1 MEVEVNWKISA
12 LYNGTSWHIT
22 INGDKVGPAIKKEAN
37 VKYLIAWLFES
48 RGDIATAISKELE
61 K

>member
-12 LYNGTSWHIT
+12 LYNGTNWHIT
-22 INGDKVGPAIKKEAN
+22 INGDKVGPAIKSDAN
-37 VKYLIAWLFES
+37 AKYLIAWLHES
-48 RGDIATAISKELE
+48 RDDIAAALSKELE